1 MKVDIYVNPL
11 NYTSFKGSYK
21 TSYTPKESKEFDFLD
36 TEERAWQSQ
45 SVQSAFTITA
55 ARKEMFK
62 QGQIH
67 LNEQQLT
74 ALINL
79 PVSYTPFT
87 NALAT
92 KQPATSEKAYNEA
105 MSRVINLMDELAT
118 LAINEQGITSELGYI
133 LADTYYGFKNRAD
146 ENYDRLQLLKQA
158 LKNNQNT
165 NKDIIKAVDTYFAF
179 GALTAQRAIG
189 LFDYISDKFDGL
201 PTAQIMQDLST
212 IKGWWDNNSRECLKL
227 DDGTKVGF
235 THAFDKDG
243 NITNTTL
250 VTSLPNG
257 VQRKF
262 NTANLDDE
270 NSQIL
275 FEMFKQ
281 RENLNG
287 LESENLHLNSSE
299 NSNLQTKLNLINSST
314 NSKQNLNFNTLN
326 SSENLIANLNAN
338 STQQSEIFTPN
349 STNLSLQNSNHRFT
363 MLVESENVTSIINSQ
378 SANGDTIIGMWSPMI
393 REKGAQE
400 TSRYLSNLIN
410 SNSKVAQKPSKAE
423 FERAVKNISAL
434 MNELKNFVRSEQG
447 YSQLSVDLQYLAPD
461 DYERTLYESMQ
472 TSSNDSYDSL
482 WMGAQ
487 IFFDFLND
495 KVSGL
500 PKDEINAYI
509 STIQAYLVATKL
521 NANELKLTQN
531 SLNFNSENLKLN
543 SNDSLLK
550 ELLKNV

>member
-118 LAINEQGITSELGYI
+118 LAINEQGIKSELGYI

-165 NKDIIKAVDTYFAF
+165 DKDIIKAVDTYFAF

-212 IKGWWDNNSRECLKL
+212 IKGWWDNNSRENLSFE
-227 DDGTKVGF
+227 DGTKVSLKRVL
-235 THAFDKDG
+235 DKNG
-243 NITNTTL
+243 NTTQML
-250 VTSLPNG
+250 EIISAVVANN
-257 VQRKF
+257 VKF
-262 NTANLDDE
+262 NETKFQNE
-270 NSQIL
+270 NIKTL

-287 LESENLHLNSSE
+287 LESGLNSKNLHSNLTNSSE
-299 NSNLQTKLNLINSST
+299 NLAKNSNLQTKFNLINSST
-314 NSKQNLNFNTLN
+314 NSKQNLNFNALN
-326 SSENLIANLNAN
+326 L
-338 STQQSEIFTPN
+338 
-349 STNLSLQNSNHRFT
+349 
-363 MLVESENVTSIINSQ
+363 
-378 SANGDTIIGMWSPMI
+378 
-393 REKGAQE
+393 
-400 TSRYLSNLIN
+400 
-410 SNSKVAQKPSKAE
+410 
-423 FERAVKNISAL
+423 
-434 MNELKNFVRSEQG
+434 
-447 YSQLSVDLQYLAPD
+447 
-461 DYERTLYESMQ
+461 
-472 TSSNDSYDSL
+472 
-482 WMGAQ
+482 
-487 IFFDFLND
+487 
-495 KVSGL
+495 
-500 PKDEINAYI
+500 
-509 STIQAYLVATKL
+509 
-521 NANELKLTQN
+521 
-531 SLNFNSENLKLN
+531 SENLKLN
-543 SNDSLLK
+543 SNDSFLKSLLK
-550 ELLKNV
+550 SV

>member
-299 NSNLQTKLNLINSST
+299 NSNLQTKFNLINSST

-326 SSENLIANLNAN
+326 LSENLIANLNAN